1 MVGQVDLKVL
11 AVWRRGR
18 LDHLLVAGHQVVGQG
33 ELVLQP
39 GGGHLT
45 GGHHIIHIILRER
58 EGNTHV
64 ILLLVQT

>member
-18 LDHLLVAGHQVVGQG
+18 LDHVLVAWHQVVGQG
-33 ELVLQP
+33 KLVLQP

-45 GGHHIIHIILRER
+45 GGHLRNDEI
-58 EGNTHV
+58 E
-64 ILLLVQT
+64 